1 MKLRTTLP
9 AFMLAAFMLAA
20 CNTVEGVG
28 RDVQAAGTA
37 VEDVARE
44 TGDELSRED

>member
-9 AFMLAAFMLAA
+9 ALAIAAFVLPA

-28 RDVQAAGTA
+28 RDVQAAGSA
-37 VEDVARE
+37 VEEVARD
-44 TGDELSRED
+44 TGEELSGGN